1 MARRSSSEQNKHN
14 QEVRRVVKNLKS
26 QGYKVQ
32 ADLPGYDNPDPIG
45 KYGFVPDVTATKN
58 RRTKLIEVET
68 PSSVNRDKKQHS
80 AFRRSAAQRP
90 NATFDIVVTD
100 G

>member
-1 MARRSSSEQNKHN
+1 MARRSSSEQTRHN
-14 QEVRRVVKNLKS
+14 RIVRRTAENLKS

-32 ADLPGYDNPDPIG
+32 ADLPGYDQPDPIG

-68 PSSVNRDKKQHS
+68 PSSVNRDKKQQA

-100 G
+100 K